1 MYPLIIYPLAPSDMN
16 PKALRPGD
24 ERLSPEQRRANW
36 ENDMANDL
44 HHDDAL
50 WLWAVKAAHVFLEW
64 RTKGIMDPVLHGLF
78 SMGLFDWTGE
88 DNRLNQTTPAMRH
101 ATVMG
106 VKLFQRIVENDV
118 KVCLFAFCN
127 LCQKANIV
135 LA

>member
-1 MYPLIIYPLAPSDMN
+1 MN

-24 ERLSPEQRRANW
+24 EKLTPEQQQANW

-50 WLWAVKAAHVFLEW
+50 WLWAVKAAHVFVEW
-64 RTKGIMDPVLHGLF
+64 RTQGIMDPVLHGLF

-106 VKLFQRIVENDV
+106 IKLFQRIVENDV
-118 KVCLFAFCN
+118 KVHLFAFCN